1 LIRLTTSIMRYL
13 QPDIIFTILFIFGG
27 FMAQA
32 QYTETINSNRPGASQ
47 GAFSV
52 GTGVIQLEAG
62 GYYGKDDHSLL
73 QTETDIFGADY
84 ALRFGF
90 LFEALEISIIGSFED
105 NKKFRRVG
113 GTTFKYNTRDFKTNT
128 LGLKYLIFDPSRS
141 IEPDK
146 PNLYSWK
153 ANQKFKWKTL
163 IPAVSVYAGANYAQ
177 DTNPFL
183 FEGEKSLTPKVALI
197 TQNNWAGSW
206 VLVMNLILDKFTET
220 APTYAGIATL
230 THAFNPKFA
239 GFIEYQGIISDI
251 YSDDIVRSG
260 LAYLFTDNFQVD
272 VSGLLN
278 FKNTPD
284 RWQVAAGVS
293 YRLDLHKKDEYLD
306 DSYEGDRRRKRTEK
320 REEIEPEIDDQ
331 K

>member
-1 LIRLTTSIMRYL
+1 MIALTAAFMKHFPSK
-13 QPDIIFTILFIFGG
+13 IFALILFSFFG
-27 FMAQA
+27 FTANA

-62 GYYGKDDHSLL
+62 GYYGNDSHSLL
-73 QTETDIFGADY
+73 QTDTKILGGDY
-84 ALRFGF
+84 SLRYGLF
-90 LFEALEISIIGSFED
+90 FEALELSLIGSFEE
-105 NKKFRRVG
+105 NRKNIRI
-113 GTTFKYNTRDFKTNT
+113 GTNDVEFKTRNFKTNT
-128 LGLKYLIFDPSRS
+128 LGAKYLIFDPSRT
-141 IEPDK
+141 IKPDE

-163 IPAVSVYAGANYAQ
+163 IPAVSVYAGANFSEA
-177 DTNPFL
+177 DNPYL
-183 FEGEKSLTPKVALI
+183 FEGEKQLTPKVAII
-197 TQNNWAGSW
+197 TQHNWRGSY
-206 VLVMNLILDKFTET
+206 VLVMNFILDKFTEEF
-220 APTYAGIATL
+220 PTYAGIVTL
-230 THAFNPKFA
+230 THAFTPTFA
-239 GFIEYQGIISDI
+239 GFLEYQGIISDI
-251 YSDDIVRSG
+251 YSDDIVRTG
-260 LAYLFTDNFQVD
+260 MAYLLTDNLQFD

-320 REEIEPEIDDQ
+320 QKEEEIPEEN
-331 K
+331 